1 MNKFKKASILI
12 IIAEILIIILLNII
26 YITNIRVTG
35 RYYRVE
41 AERVV
46 RLLEADTSFQENPE
60 KIDISQ
66 FNTIV
71 KVSEFDSSEI
81 CNNDYVVEEV
91 AGRLYRIEYEVGENR
106 STFIMMNIGMV
117 AGLLLTIGV
126 LLYIG
131 YKVIKPFDKM
141 TSLTEQL
148 AKGNLSTPLKE
159 EKSRFFGRFL
169 WGMDML
175 RENLEDSKSKNLEYQ
190 KEKKT
195 MLLSL
200 SHDIKTPLSAIQL
213 YSKAL
218 SEGIYDTEEKKQE
231 ALTGIQ
237 SKTEEIRGYVDEI
250 YKLSREDFMELM
262 VIPGE
267 VYLKDVMD
275 GITAYYKD
283 KLSVQHTDFKV
294 GEFDNALLYAD
305 KDRLVESLQNLM
317 ENAIKYGDGRKI
329 SISFSEEEDC
339 KLITVSNTGCS
350 LDDGEMNNIFDSFYR
365 GSNTT
370 NIQGNGLGLYIVKQL
385 MTKMEGDVFA
395 SVEKGNDED
404 KLFNITLVV
413 RKV

>member
-1 MNKFKKASILI
+1 MNRFKKAATLIVIAEVLI
-12 IIAEILIIILLNII
+12 IIALNVF
-26 YITNIRVTG
+26 YLTNIRVTG

-41 AERVV
+41 AERIV
-46 RLLEADTSFQENPE
+46 RVLEADEAFRKNPDSIDLE
-60 KIDISQ
+60 KYK
-66 FNTIV
+66 TIIR
-71 KVSEFDSSEI
+71 VSVYDPSEL

-91 AGRLYRIEYEVGENR
+91 EGTLYRIEYRVLEDR
-106 STFIMMNIGMV
+106 STFILMNVGM
-117 AGLLLTIGV
+117 ASALLLTVGV

-141 TSLTEQL
+141 SSLTEQL
-148 AKGNLSTPLKE
+148 AKGNLSTPIKE
-159 EKSRFFGRFL
+159 EKSRFFGKFL

-175 RENLEDSKSKNLEYQ
+175 RENLEDSKMKNLEYQ

-218 SEGIYDTEEKKQE
+218 SEGLYDTEEKKQE
-231 ALTGIQ
+231 ALAGIQ
-237 SKTEEIRGYVDEI
+237 SKTDEIRGYVDEI
-250 YKLSREDFMELM
+250 YKLSREDFMELE
-262 VIPGE
+262 VKLGE
-267 VYLKDVMD
+267 VYMKDVMD
-275 GITAYYKD
+275 GVVAYYKD
-283 KLSVQHTDFKV
+283 KLSVLHTEFEV
-294 GEFDNALLYAD
+294 EEFDNALLSAD
-305 KDRLVESLQNLM
+305 KDRLIESLQNLM

-339 KLITVSNTGCS
+339 KLITVSNTGCTLEDS
-350 LDDGEMNNIFDSFYR
+350 EINNIFDSFYR

-385 MTKMEGDVFA
+385 MTKMDGDVFA
-395 SVEKGNDED
+395 SKEDEN
-404 KLFNITLVV
+404 FNVTLVV

>member
-1 MNKFKKASILI
+1 MNRFRKAATIIIITEVLI
-12 IIAEILIIILLNII
+12 IIVLNVI
-26 YITNIRVTG
+26 YLSFIRDSG
-35 RYYRVE
+35 KYYRVE

-46 RLLEADTSFQENPE
+46 RMLEGDSSLRENPE
-60 KIDISQ
+60 GIDISGFSTIIRVSH
-66 FNTIV
+66 FN
-71 KVSEFDSSEI
+71 SSEI

-91 AGRLYRIEYEVGENR
+91 DGTPYRIEYKADKN
-106 STFIMMNIGMV
+106 STAFLLMNIGMA
-117 AGLLLTIGV
+117 AGLLLTVGV
-126 LLYIG
+126 FIYIG
-131 YKVIKPFDKM
+131 MKVIKPFDKM
-141 TSLTEQL
+141 SSLTQEL
-148 AKGNLSTPLKE
+148 AKGNLSAPIKE
-159 EKSRFFGRFL
+159 ERSRFFGKFL

-175 RENLEDSKSKNLEYQ
+175 RENLEDSKTKNLEYQ

-218 SEGIYDTEEKKQE
+218 SEGLYDTEEKKQE
-231 ALTGIQ
+231 ALAGIL

-250 YKLSREDFMELM
+250 YNLSREDFMELS
-262 VIPGE
+262 VNVGE
-267 VYLKDVMD
+267 VYLKEVME

-283 KLSVQHTDFKV
+283 KLSVIHTEFEI
-294 GEFDNALLYAD
+294 GEYDNALLSAD

-339 KLITVSNTGCS
+339 KLITVENTGCT
-350 LDDGEMNNIFDSFYR
+350 LEEGEINNIFDSFYR

-385 MTKMEGDVFA
+385 MTKMDGDVFA
-395 SVEKGNDED
+395 EKED
-404 KLFNITLVV
+404 DVFKVTLVV
-413 RKV
+413 RKA

>member
-1 MNKFKKASILI
+1 MNRFRKAATIIIITEVLI
-12 IIAEILIIILLNII
+12 IIVLNVI
-26 YITNIRVTG
+26 YLSFIRDSG
-35 RYYRVE
+35 KYYRVE

-46 RLLEADTSFQENPE
+46 RMLEGDSSLRENPE
-60 KIDISQ
+60 GIDISGFSTIIRVSH
-66 FNTIV
+66 FN
-71 KVSEFDSSEI
+71 SSEI

-91 AGRLYRIEYEVGENR
+91 DGTPYRIEYKADKN
-106 STFIMMNIGMV
+106 STAFLLMNIGMA
-117 AGLLLTIGV
+117 AGLLLTVGV
-126 LLYIG
+126 FIYIG
-131 YKVIKPFDKM
+131 MKVIKPFDKM
-141 TSLTEQL
+141 SSLTQEL
-148 AKGNLSTPLKE
+148 AKGNLSAPIKE
-159 EKSRFFGRFL
+159 ERSRFFGKFL

-175 RENLEDSKSKNLEYQ
+175 RENLEDSKTKNLEYQ

-218 SEGIYDTEEKKQE
+218 SEGLYDTEEKKQE
-231 ALTGIQ
+231 ALAGIL

-250 YKLSREDFMELM
+250 YNLSREDFMELS
-262 VIPGE
+262 VNVGE
-267 VYLKDVMD
+267 VYLKEVME

-283 KLSVQHTDFKV
+283 KLSVIHTEFEI
-294 GEFDNALLYAD
+294 GEFDNALLSAD

-339 KLITVSNTGCS
+339 KLITVENTGCT
-350 LDDGEMNNIFDSFYR
+350 LEEGEINNIFDSFYR

-385 MTKMEGDVFA
+385 MTKMDGDVFA
-395 SVEKGNDED
+395 EKED
-404 KLFNITLVV
+404 DVFKVTLVV

>member
-1 MNKFKKASILI
+1 MNRFRKAATIIIITEILILI
-12 IIAEILIIILLNII
+12 ILNVI
-26 YITNIRVTG
+26 YLSFVRESG
-35 RYYRVE
+35 KYYRVE

-46 RLLEADTSFQENPE
+46 RMLEGDSSLRENPE
-60 KIDISQ
+60 GVDVSGFSTIIRVSH
-66 FNTIV
+66 FN
-71 KVSEFDSSEI
+71 SSEI

-91 AGRLYRIEYEVGENR
+91 DGTPYRIEYKADKN
-106 STFIMMNIGMV
+106 STAFLLMNIGMA
-117 AGLLLTIGV
+117 AGLLLTVGV
-126 LLYIG
+126 FIYIG
-131 YKVIKPFDKM
+131 QKVIKPFDKM
-141 TSLTEQL
+141 SSLTQEL
-148 AKGNLSTPLKE
+148 AKGNLSAPIKE
-159 EKSRFFGRFL
+159 ERSRFFGKFL

-175 RENLEDSKSKNLEYQ
+175 RENLEDSKTKNLEYQ

-218 SEGIYDTEEKKQE
+218 SEGLYDTEDKKQE
-231 ALTGIQ
+231 ALNGIL

-250 YKLSREDFMELM
+250 YNLSREDFMELS
-262 VIPGE
+262 VNVGE
-267 VYLKDVMD
+267 VYLQEVMD

-283 KLSVQHTDFKV
+283 KLSVIHTEFEI
-294 GEFDNALLYAD
+294 GEYDNALLSAD

-329 SISFSEEEDC
+329 SIFFSEEEDC
-339 KLITVSNTGCS
+339 KLITVENTGCT
-350 LDDGEMNNIFDSFYR
+350 LEEGEINNIFDSFYR

-385 MTKMEGDVFA
+385 MTKMDGDVFA
-395 SVEKGNDED
+395 EKEED
-404 KLFNITLVV
+404 IFKVTLVV

>member
-1 MNKFKKASILI
+1 MNRFRKAATIIIITEVLI
-12 IIAEILIIILLNII
+12 IIVLNVI
-26 YITNIRVTG
+26 YLSFIRDSG
-35 RYYRVE
+35 KYYRVE

-46 RLLEADTSFQENPE
+46 RMLEGDSSLRENPE
-60 KIDISQ
+60 GVDISGFSTIIRVSH
-66 FNTIV
+66 FN
-71 KVSEFDSSEI
+71 SSEI

-91 AGRLYRIEYEVGENR
+91 DGTPYRIEYKADKN
-106 STFIMMNIGMV
+106 STAFLLMNIGMA
-117 AGLLLTIGV
+117 AGLLLTVGV
-126 LLYIG
+126 FIYIG
-131 YKVIKPFDKM
+131 MKVIKPFDKM
-141 TSLTEQL
+141 SSLTQEL
-148 AKGNLSTPLKE
+148 AKGNLSAPIKE
-159 EKSRFFGRFL
+159 ERSRFFGKFL

-175 RENLEDSKSKNLEYQ
+175 RENLEDSKTKNLEYQ

-218 SEGIYDTEEKKQE
+218 SEGLYDTEEKKQE
-231 ALTGIQ
+231 ALAGIL

-250 YKLSREDFMELM
+250 YNLSREDFMELS
-262 VIPGE
+262 VNVGE
-267 VYLKDVMD
+267 VYLKEVME

-283 KLSVQHTDFKV
+283 KLSVIHTEFEI
-294 GEFDNALLYAD
+294 GEYDNALLSAD

-339 KLITVSNTGCS
+339 KLITVENTGCT
-350 LDDGEMNNIFDSFYR
+350 LEEGEINNIFDSFYR

-385 MTKMEGDVFA
+385 MTKMDGDVFA
-395 SVEKGNDED
+395 EKED
-404 KLFNITLVV
+404 DIFKVTLVV
-413 RKV
+413 RKA

>member
-1 MNKFKKASILI
+1 MNRFRKAATIIIITEILILI
-12 IIAEILIIILLNII
+12 ILNVI
-26 YITNIRVTG
+26 YLSFVRESG
-35 RYYRVE
+35 KYYRVE

-46 RLLEADTSFQENPE
+46 RMLEGDSSLRENPE
-60 KIDISQ
+60 GVDVSGFSTIIRVSH
-66 FNTIV
+66 FN
-71 KVSEFDSSEI
+71 SSEI

-91 AGRLYRIEYEVGENR
+91 DGTPYRIEYRADKN
-106 STFIMMNIGMV
+106 STAFLLMNIGMA
-117 AGLLLTIGV
+117 AGLLLTVGV
-126 LLYIG
+126 FIYIG
-131 YKVIKPFDKM
+131 QKVIKPFDKM
-141 TSLTEQL
+141 SSLTQEL
-148 AKGNLSTPLKE
+148 AKGNLSAPIKE
-159 EKSRFFGRFL
+159 EKSRFFGKFL

-175 RENLEDSKSKNLEYQ
+175 RENLEDSKTKNLEYQ

-218 SEGIYDTEEKKQE
+218 SEGLYDTEEKKQE
-231 ALTGIQ
+231 ALEGIL

-250 YKLSREDFMELM
+250 YNLSREDFMELS
-262 VIPGE
+262 VNVGE
-267 VYLKDVMD
+267 VYLQEVMD

-283 KLSVQHTDFKV
+283 KLSVIHTEFEV
-294 GEFDNALLYAD
+294 GEYDNALLSAD

-339 KLITVSNTGCS
+339 KLITVENTGCT
-350 LDDGEMNNIFDSFYR
+350 LEEGEINNIIDSFYR

-385 MTKMEGDVFA
+385 MTKMDGDVFA
-395 SVEKGNDED
+395 EKEED
-404 KLFNITLVV
+404 IFKVTLVV

>member
-1 MNKFKKASILI
+1 MNRFKKAATLIVIAEVLI
-12 IIAEILIIILLNII
+12 IIALNVF
-26 YITNIRVTG
+26 YLTNIRVTG

-41 AERVV
+41 AERIV
-46 RLLEADTSFQENPE
+46 RVLEADETFRKNPDSIDLE
-60 KIDISQ
+60 KYK
-66 FNTIV
+66 TIIR
-71 KVSEFDSSEI
+71 VSVYDPSEL

-91 AGRLYRIEYEVGENR
+91 EGTLYRIEYRVLEDR
-106 STFIMMNIGMV
+106 STFILMNVGM
-117 AGLLLTIGV
+117 ASALLLTVGV

-141 TSLTEQL
+141 SSLTEQL
-148 AKGNLSTPLKE
+148 AKGNLSTPIKE
-159 EKSRFFGRFL
+159 EKSRFFGKFL

-175 RENLEDSKSKNLEYQ
+175 RENLEDSKMKNLEYQ

-218 SEGIYDTEEKKQE
+218 SEGLYDTEEKKQE
-231 ALTGIQ
+231 ALAGIQ
-237 SKTEEIRGYVDEI
+237 SKTDEIRGYVDEI
-250 YKLSREDFMELM
+250 YKLSREDFMELE
-262 VIPGE
+262 VKPGE
-267 VYLKDVMD
+267 VYMKDVMD
-275 GITAYYKD
+275 GVVAYYKD
-283 KLSVQHTDFKV
+283 KLSVLHTEFEV
-294 GEFDNALLYAD
+294 EEFDNVLLSAD
-305 KDRLVESLQNLM
+305 KDRLIESLQNLM

-339 KLITVSNTGCS
+339 KLITVSNTGCTLEDS
-350 LDDGEMNNIFDSFYR
+350 EMNNIFDSFYR

-385 MTKMEGDVFA
+385 MTKMDGDVFA
-395 SVEKGNDED
+395 SKEGEN
-404 KLFNITLVV
+404 FNVTLVA